1 MYIYE
6 TIVFCKVMKLE
17 YNSSQILSPPRLEE
31 LEKHLTLFGWRLFL
45 PSLLHFQ
52 NVKGRVRQK
61 HQRSPIDLFV
71 FADED
76 GKEMMKRV

>member
-1 MYIYE
+1 
-6 TIVFCKVMKLE
+6 
-17 YNSSQILSPPRLEE
+17 LEE
-31 LEKHLTLFGWRLFL
+31 LEKHLTLFGWRIFL

-52 NVKGRVRQK
+52 NVKGRLRQK